1 MFQAFSYG
9 LIFLTIIAC
18 NHKWGKPW
26 DEAKLQKGKR
36 KTRRETR
43 FEKNRA
49 QERAD
54 YEASREKRREARRK
68 KRAQEERL
76 EAVYQE
82 RKHAYDVPGGS
93 RY

>member
-18 NHKWGKPW
+18 NHKWGKPYE
-26 DEAKLQKGKR
+26 EAKVQKEKR
-36 KTRRETR
+36 KVRRETR
-43 FEKNRA
+43 YETNRA

-54 YEASREKRREARRK
+54 YEESRVKRREARKK

-76 EAVYQE
+76 EEVYRE
-82 RKHAYDVPGGS
+82 RRHAYKVPGW
-93 RY
+93 RRH